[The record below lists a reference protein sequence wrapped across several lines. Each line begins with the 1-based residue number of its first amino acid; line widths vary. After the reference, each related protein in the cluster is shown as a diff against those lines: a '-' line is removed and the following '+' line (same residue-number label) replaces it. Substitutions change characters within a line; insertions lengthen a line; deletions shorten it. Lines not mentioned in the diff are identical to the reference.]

1 VAATS
6 QPFDPSNVPKEWR
19 IALQALKVEEIRRVK
34 ASSETKSAAIL
45 GLAFDND
52 DGHTRLTRGKNFVL
66 VGGSQDTHAVM
77 QETAIKVNERLD
89 KRGTRLEDIPIPELR
104 KVFREVSESISQKR

>member
-1 VAATS
+1 M
-6 QPFDPSNVPKEWR
+6 
-19 IALQALKVEEIRRVK
+19 K
-34 ASSETKSAAIL
+34 ANDKPKSAAIL

-66 VGGSQDTHAVM
+66 LGGSQDTHAVM

-89 KRGTRLEDIPIPELR
+89 RAGKRLEDVPLKELR
-104 KVFREVSESISQKR
+104 QIFHEVHESIRPER

>member
-1 VAATS
+1 M
-6 QPFDPSNVPKEWR
+6 
-19 IALQALKVEEIRRVK
+19 K
-34 ASSETKSAAIL
+34 ANSESKSAAIL

-66 VGGSQDTHAVM
+66 LGGSQDTHAVM

-89 KRGTRLEDIPIPELR
+89 KSGTRLEDVSIRELR
-104 KVFREVSESISQKR
+104 KVFREVSESISPKP

>member
-1 VAATS
+1 M
-6 QPFDPSNVPKEWR
+6 
-19 IALQALKVEEIRRVK
+19 K
-34 ASSETKSAAIL
+34 ANSESKSAAIL

-66 VGGSQDTHAVM
+66 LGGSQDTHAVM

-89 KRGTRLEDIPIPELR
+89 KSGTRLEDVPVRELR
-104 KVFREVSESISQKR
+104 KVFREVSESISPKP